1 MSVAAASPVQPPPV
15 TSADLPSVPFEPDA
29 YGPADDY
36 VGQMAPTASG
46 SGVQT
51 LWHPPEP
58 SMDTL
63 PVDASKTDPKPA
75 YYKLQFGDDY
85 TGFSY
90 YVRTLAVIIGR
101 KVVCIPLRA
110 VLMIRRSRS
119 RRRRQISDHHLSRR
133 YRLSIWAGTSTWT

>member
-1 MSVAAASPVQPPPV
+1 MSAVAASPVDPPGLPEY
-15 TSADLPSVPFEPDA
+15 DLANGSLMEFGQVDGFDA
-29 YGPADDY
+29 P
-36 VGQMAPTASG
+36 MEPTASG

-58 SMDTL
+58 SLDTL
-63 PVDASKTDPKPA
+63 PVDASKTEPKPA

-101 KVVCIPLRA
+101 KVVCQSLF
-110 VLMIRRSRS
+110 LMGKLTSRKRRCRPH
-119 RRRRQISDHHLSRR
+119 RQISGRR
-133 YRLSIWAGTSTWT
+133 PNRPYRLLILTGMSI